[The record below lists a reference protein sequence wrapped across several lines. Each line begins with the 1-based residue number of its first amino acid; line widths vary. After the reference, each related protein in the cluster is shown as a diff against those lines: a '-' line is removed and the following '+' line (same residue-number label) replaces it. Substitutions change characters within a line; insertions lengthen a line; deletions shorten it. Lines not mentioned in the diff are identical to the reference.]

1 MFQQV
6 DAQRNRTPSARV
18 GDETPIAQ
26 LATLPRVPVVTDQSR
41 VSALDD
47 AKTMMLVT
55 RRFET
60 DNRPYVAAAADET
73 FRKPSFT
80 ALVTHDVRM
89 PPNDQPTGTRT

>member
-1 MFQQV
+1 M
-6 DAQRNRTPSARV
+6 
-18 GDETPIAQ
+18 
-26 LATLPRVPVVTDQSR
+26 TDQSR

-55 RRFET
+55 RRVET
-60 DNRPYVAAAADET
+60 DNRPDVAAAADET

-89 PPNDQPTGTRT
+89 PPNVPDELPPPSNLGRRDRRRALENPEAGGG